1 MRVNVYQTG
10 SHQQL
15 IEVKGS
21 LKNQKKIITRG
32 RKKETLGGIKELDE
46 KWLFHV
52 RPQMVPN
59 FELGPHVRGL
69 GYHSIGDA

>member
-32 RKKETLGGIKELDE
+32 RKKETL
-46 KWLFHV
+46 
-52 RPQMVPN
+52 
-59 FELGPHVRGL
+59 
-69 GYHSIGDA
+69 